1 MTGRETFRASYEA
14 LDDKQLLERL
24 RGDDRDAFA
33 CIYRR
38 HHAELYTFAIKYMK
52 NRPDVE
58 DVVQQVFVKL
68 WMIRHALNVTSH
80 LRGYLFTMTKH
91 QVMNYIR
98 NSNNALQLN
107 YKIAQQQPRYD
118 DDLYMYAEKH
128 HLTDLLRYAIDTLP
142 PQQKT
147 VAEMRCE
154 GYTNREIA
162 QRMNLSI
169 HTMNT
174 HYRECLKTLKRYFS
188 SIVKIITLI
197 LLFRL

>member
-1 MTGRETFRASYEA
+1 MTERDSFRASYEA

-24 RGDDRDAFA
+24 RREDRDAFA
-33 CIYRR
+33 CIYHRY
-38 HHAELYTFAIKYMK
+38 HAQLYTLAMKYLK

-58 DVVQQVFVKL
+58 DVIQSVFIKL
-68 WMIRHALNVTSH
+68 WMIREALIVTSN

-107 YKIAQQQPRYD
+107 YKIVQQQPQYD

-128 HLTDLLRYAIDTLP
+128 HMTELLRYAIDTLP
-142 PQQKT
+142 PQQRT

-154 GYTNREIA
+154 GYTNQEIA

-169 HTMNT
+169 HTVNT
-174 HYRECLKTLKRYFS
+174 HYRECMKTLKKYFA
-188 SIVKIITLI
+188 SIVKFLIII
-197 LLFRL
+197 LLFR